1 MFARARGCHS
11 GVVRGR
17 GKGRT
22 TTAMARRMIGAALAL
37 AMCFGAGPGALAQE
51 IVLASHRAAY
61 VLGLGAARAA
71 AVAGIE
77 GALTV
82 ELQETC
88 DGWTLS
94 QRMRFSVQ
102 DQDGDT
108 VETDISFSSWEA
120 ADGNTMRFTMRSSSE
135 GEVVEDIRGR
145 AVLAGSG
152 KGGKVVFTQPEEE
165 VIELPPGTIFPTLH
179 TIHLISRARA
189 GERIVMRPVFD
200 GSAVDGAYEVNA
212 LLGTASAP
220 GAARPARPAPGVD
233 AALLAGRSWPVR
245 MAYFRMDDRR
255 GAEPEYESSMRLFE
269 NGVAIDFRFEYP
281 EFTIRGVLDRLEEI
295 PRPRC

>member
-1 MFARARGCHS
+1 M
-11 GVVRGR
+11 
-17 GKGRT
+17 T
-22 TTAMARRMIGAALAL
+22 RRLVGAVLAL
-37 AMCFGAGPGALAQE
+37 AMGLGAGPGAIAQE
-51 IVLASHRAAY
+51 VVLASHRAAY
-61 VLGLGAARAA
+61 VLGLGAARAS
-71 AVAGIE
+71 AVAAID

-94 QRMRFSVQ
+94 QRMRFSVH
-102 DQDGDT
+102 DQDGDAI
-108 VETDISFSSWEA
+108 ETDISFSSWES

-135 GEVVEDIRGR
+135 GEVVEEIRGR

-152 KGGKVVFTQPEEE
+152 KGGKAVFTQPEDE

-179 TIHLISRARA
+179 TSHLIARARA

-212 LLGTASAP
+212 FVGTASSQ
-220 GAARPARPAPGVD
+220 GASRPARPAAGID
-233 AALLAGRSWPVR
+233 ASLLAGRSWPVR

-255 GAEPEYESSMRLFE
+255 GAEPEYETSMRLFE
-269 NGVAIDFRFEYP
+269 NGVAVDFRFDYP
-281 EFTIRGVLDRLEEI
+281 EFTIKGALERLEEI